1 MIGLRAVTAVR
12 LMRAAAWIAVAAI
25 AVLSVLPGEDRP
37 HVLESSQMEHL
48 EAYSATAAA
57 LAVGYAQVRARIAIG
72 VGLSLLAGSFEILQV
87 WIPGRDPKVSDWIV
101 SSVGAWAGLAVVASV
116 WWTWSMVRARSAGAP
131 RRAS

>member
-1 MIGLRAVTAVR
+1 V
-12 LMRAAAWIAVAAI
+12 AVAAI

-48 EAYSATAAA
+48 EAYCATAAA

-72 VGLSLLAGSFEILQV
+72 VGLSLLAGSFEILQL
-87 WIPGRDPKVSDWIV
+87 WIPGRDPKFSDWIV
-101 SSVGAWAGLAVVASV
+101 SSIGAWAGLAFVATML
-116 WWTWSMVRARSAGAP
+116 WAWSLLRARSAGAP